1 MAFISDIRGYE
12 TTLISRMVST
22 FRSAAEAYENRRR
35 FEVTVRELNALDT
48 HTLDDLGIGRG
59 QIRDAAFQAVY
70 GN

>member
-1 MAFISDIRGYE
+1 
-12 TTLISRMVST
+12 MVST